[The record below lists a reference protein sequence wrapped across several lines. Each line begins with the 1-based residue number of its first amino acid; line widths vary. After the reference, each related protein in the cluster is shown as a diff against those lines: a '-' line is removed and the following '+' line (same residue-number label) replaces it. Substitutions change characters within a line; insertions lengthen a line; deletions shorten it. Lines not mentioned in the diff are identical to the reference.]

1 MSSSVLKSERAFAGL
16 RKAAGGF
23 RHRSLRK
30 GLCKRG
36 RDLCRAN
43 VIPRPGSTAQP
54 PASLGSC
61 RGNVEVGTG
70 ERRDLHMRCRGPQSR
85 YHCLGVC
92 FDTNQEAGLLGTL
105 GAGASR
111 LEPPCLSR
119 AAVPSE
125 RETTQDAGIPAGLP

>member
-1 MSSSVLKSERAFAGL
+1 MSSSVLKSEGIRWAE
-16 RKAAGGF
+16 KSSGGD
-23 RHRSLRK
+23 SDTGLRK

-43 VIPRPGSTAQP
+43 VIPRPGSTGQP
-54 PASLGSC
+54 QLLGSC

-92 FDTNQEAGLLGTL
+92 FDTN
-105 GAGASR
+105 
-111 LEPPCLSR
+111 
-119 AAVPSE
+119 
-125 RETTQDAGIPAGLP
+125 